1 MMIVKQFNIKRQLFL
16 FLYLMLVL
24 PTAIAQDIVFPDL
37 SGYKRVTDYPVYKPD
52 NLYDFIN
59 GAADTYLS
67 YGFENLNIAE
77 YQKGKNTIKLEI
89 YKHKDNTR
97 AFGIYSSER
106 SSSFRF
112 LNIGAQGYKID
123 GSLNFFKG
131 RYYVKI
137 RTNSKSEK
145 VLQQLETLAL
155 KVSDMLPGE
164 PAMPKIL
171 SEFPEKGKKLNEET
185 YINESVLGHEYLSGA
200 FKAIYEAGDIN
211 FSVFIIDKN
220 SPAEARE
227 MVNAFLKKSG
237 LDEDESGAGKY
248 VFRDGY
254 NGTIFLSW
262 MENRIVI
269 IQGLEKDQTDIANL
283 YTSEILK

>member
-1 MMIVKQFNIKRQLFL
+1 MKRSIFL
-16 FLYLMLVL
+16 LLCLIIIL
-24 PTAIAQDIVFPDL
+24 SPALSQEITFPDL
-37 SGYKRVTDYPVYKPD
+37 SGYKRVTEYPVYKPD

-67 YGFENLNIAE
+67 YGFESLNIAE

-89 YKHKDNTR
+89 YKHKDNVQ

-106 SSSFRF
+106 SPSFRF
-112 LNIGAQGYKID
+112 LNIGAQGYRIE
-123 GSLNFFKG
+123 GTLNFFKG
-131 RYYVKI
+131 KYYVKI

-164 PAMPKIL
+164 SVMPKIL
-171 SEFPEKGKKLNEET
+171 TEFPEKGKKLNEET

-200 FKAIYEAGDIN
+200 FKAIYESGDIS
-211 FSVFIIDKN
+211 FSIFIIDKK
-220 SPAEARE
+220 SPEEAQS
-227 MVNAFLKKSG
+227 MANAFLKKSG
-237 LDEDESGAGKY
+237 LDADESGAGKY

-262 MENRIVI
+262 KETRIVI